1 MRGVGRT
8 NVTQFAPT
16 IALDLSCA
24 AEYPVTGVGYAAI
37 FQIQALL
44 RRGADI
50 NYRAFAT
57 GDRQGKAVLRS
68 ELPEIE
74 HQFVLTHARLLKY
87 ALWTRLGWPPVEW
100 ITGDVAIAHN
110 LCHQMP
116 ATRRALRLV
125 TIHDLSFLR
134 VPETHTKRT
143 VEVQT
148 RLLRQCARDA
158 DALIAVSEHCKRE
171 LVEVMGVN
179 PEQIYVVPN
188 GVRLEEF
195 ETPFDVAA
203 HSALKARLGLT
214 RDYFIQLG
222 TLEPRKNVERL
233 VEAYQRVRQQR
244 SEMPQLVFVGKLGWK
259 SDAIVESIRA
269 AQGDGGVIHAGY
281 LRRDEAVL
289 LLRGARACLYP
300 SLYEGFGLPVL
311 EAMAAGT
318 PVLTST
324 VSALPEVVGETGLL
338 VDPCNTESIAS
349 AICLLLDE
357 EPAVRARANA
367 ARLRA
372 RGMTWDESAAQ
383 LERVYRD
390 LAHRAA

>member
-1 MRGVGRT
+1 M
-8 NVTQFAPT
+8 TQSTAN

-37 FQIQALL
+37 NQIQALL
-44 RRGADI
+44 RRGAAFH
-50 NYRAFAT
+50 YRVFAT
-57 GDRQGKAVLRS
+57 GDRQGRAVLRK

-74 HQFVLTHARLLKY
+74 RQFVLTHARLLKY
-87 ALWTRLGWPPVEW
+87 TLWTRLSWPPVEW

-110 LCHQMP
+110 LCHQLP

-134 VPETHTKRT
+134 VPETHTERT

-158 DALIAVSEHCKRE
+158 DALIAVSDHCKRE
-171 LVEVMGVN
+171 LVEVMSVN
-179 PEQIYVVPN
+179 PERIHVVPN

-195 ETPFDVAA
+195 ETPFDEAA
-203 HSALKARLGLT
+203 HAALKARLGLN

-233 VEAYQRVRQQR
+233 IEAYRRVRQQR
-244 SEMPQLVFVGKLGWK
+244 SEVPQLVFVGKLGWK
-259 SDAIVESIRA
+259 SDGIVEAVRST
-269 AQGDGGVIHAGY
+269 QGDGGVIHAGY
-281 LRRDEAVL
+281 LRRDEAVS

-318 PVLTST
+318 PVLTSN
-324 VSALPEVVGETGLL
+324 VSALPEIVGETGLL
-338 VDPCNTESIAS
+338 VDPYDTESIAS
-349 AICLLLDE
+349 AICLLVDDE
-357 EPAVRARANA
+357 PSARARANA

-372 RGMTWDESAAQ
+372 QGMTWDESAAQ
-383 LERVYRD
+383 LERVYRK
-390 LAHRAA
+390 LVHRAA